1 MRSRQKIQN
10 TAILIIQFIDSYTQ
24 NNQGQQNEQLESESQ
39 HSLTDIASSLQS
51 FKDQIRNPKSCKFV
65 IRIPKLLQ
73 SLVALSLYKINT
85 RICQILDQQRFGV
98 RSWSRWCLSQIRVYG
113 DEQVQSEL
121 VNNGFGRVMSIS
133 FCTAGGVGEEEDEE
147 INDGL
152 YRISRFLRQL
162 HEGSNYWQPSL
173 QPLPLLAR
181 RTEEQIE
188 EEGANEE
195 IEAQMNN
202 KGMNGCIKGD
212 ATWAKE
218 VTLNNFINQRRI

>member
-10 TAILIIQFIDSYTQ
+10 TASLIIQFIDSYTK

-51 FKDQIRNPKSCKFV
+51 FKDQIRNQKSCKLV

-98 RSWSRWCLSQIRVYG
+98 RSWSRWCLYQIQFNG

-152 YRISRFLRQL
+152 YYISRFLRQL
-162 HEGSNYWQPSL
+162 YEGSNYWQPSL
-173 QPLPLLAR
+173 QPLPLLAQVSL
-181 RTEEQIE
+181 EQIE

-195 IEAQMNN
+195 IEAQMNY
-202 KGMNGCIKGD
+202 KGNYGGIKGD
-212 ATWAKE
+212 ATWAKSE
-218 VTLNNFINQRRI
+218 TLNNFIHRRRI